1 MTSCDPDVKFIVI
14 ETHENTW
21 WQMTLNGE
29 NDDNKSDNEWWQ
41 TFRWQRWIK
50 FSAEPC
56 WLMNH
61 EAWFISHEP
70 ITWNWTLGKIWDNLK
85 IRRINP
91 DSKWNDLHNTK
102 SINVYLRIKSYVRLN
117 KLDQILEDKYCKTLT
132 VTLRE
137 LILGC
142 PSDHIDQNWNFENS
156 NFRDHT

>member
-1 MTSCDPDVKFIVI
+1 M
-14 ETHENTW
+14 
-21 WQMTLNGE
+21 
-29 NDDNKSDNEWWQ
+29 
-41 TFRWQRWIK
+41 
-50 FSAEPC
+50 
-56 WLMNH
+56 
-61 EAWFISHEP
+61 
-70 ITWNWTLGKIWDNLK
+70 
-85 IRRINP
+85 
-91 DSKWNDLHNTK
+91 DSKWNNLHNTK